1 MPKEDRIYTLHID
14 HKFASR
20 ANTSYAF
27 LVVAPH
33 VYTKLPLLINTK
45 YTMSSITEHLNSLN
59 LNFWNTY
66 LPLP

>member
-1 MPKEDRIYTLHID
+1 MHSSCPKIEFTPYILI
-14 HKFASR
+14 
-20 ANTSYAF
+20 TSLLQELIHHYAF

-59 LNFWNTY
+59 LNF
-66 LPLP
+66 